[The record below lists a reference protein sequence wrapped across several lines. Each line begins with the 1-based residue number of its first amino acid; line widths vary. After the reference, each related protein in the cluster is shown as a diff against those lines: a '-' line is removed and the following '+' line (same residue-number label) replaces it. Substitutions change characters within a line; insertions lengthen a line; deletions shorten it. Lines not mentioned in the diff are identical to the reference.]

1 MPLELLTPRFLEKIW
16 GSEHLQP
23 WFPNTAVKTG
33 AKIGEVW
40 FEGPGPLELPLLVKF
55 LFTSA
60 KLSVQVHPDDAYA
73 AQHHASRGKTEMWH
87 VLAAEPGARIAAG
100 FRQPVSAEHL
110 RTAARTGEI
119 EDLLAWHAAAP
130 GDTFFIPAGTV
141 HAIGGGLVLCEI
153 QQRSDI
159 TYRLYDYG
167 RPRELHIEQS
177 LAVARREPHSARVD
191 ALAEELISCNHFT
204 VGRRAIQGS
213 GEFGPPPAD
222 FVLFIVIQGEGA
234 FSEGTPEAH
243 PVRAGQ
249 VWYAPGGTPPFV
261 VSGKVTLLWAS
272 SSSDRRPV

>member
-1 MPLELLTPRFLEKIW
+1 MPPEGLRLQPLQPRFLEKIW

-23 WFPNTAVKTG
+23 WFPNTGVKTG

-40 FEGPGPLELPLLVKF
+40 FEGPGSLELPLLVKF

-73 AQHHASRGKTEMWH
+73 GLHHASRGKTEMWH

-100 FRQPVSAEHL
+100 FREPLSAERL
-110 RTAARTGEI
+110 RAAAQSGEI
-119 EDLLAWHAAAP
+119 EELLAWHAAAP

-167 RPRELHIEQS
+167 RPRELHIEHS
-177 LAVARREPHSARVD
+177 LAVARRGPHAARVD
-191 ALAEELISCNHFT
+191 AVAEELISCGHFT
-204 VGRRAIQGS
+204 VGRRAIAGS
-213 GEFGPPPAD
+213 GEFAPPTAG
-222 FVLFIVIQGEGA
+222 FVLLIVIQGEGS
-234 FSEGTPEAH
+234 FLEGTPDAT
-243 PVRAGQ
+243 PLRAGQ
-249 VWYAPGGTPPFV
+249 VWYAPPGTPPFV
-261 VSGKVTLLWAS
+261 VSGKLTLLWAS
-272 SSSDRRPV
+272 SL